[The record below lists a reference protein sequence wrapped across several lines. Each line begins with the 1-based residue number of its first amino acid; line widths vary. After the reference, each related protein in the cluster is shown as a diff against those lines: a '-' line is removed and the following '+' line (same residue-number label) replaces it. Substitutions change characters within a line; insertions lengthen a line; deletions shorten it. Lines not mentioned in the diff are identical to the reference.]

1 MGEYQSALLIKV
13 DTLRCGLSTTE
24 RKVADYLLAHPSDVI
39 YLSITEMAANC
50 GVSDAT
56 VVRLCKRLGMHGYQE
71 LKVSLAQDIVS
82 PLEYIHEAVSAVDSC
97 GDVLAKV
104 FQTTA
109 QALHYTARIVNRQ
122 QLELAVD
129 ALEKARRIVI
139 FGLGNS
145 AAVAKDM
152 QHKLLRLGMIATA
165 YDDNHLQRIV
175 CTCLDQGDVG
185 VCISHSGSSRDVV
198 DAARLA
204 RNNGAT
210 VISMTGVGRSPL
222 SETADI
228 RLETASQE
236 TQYHI
241 LALASRIAQ
250 YTLIDT
256 IYTCLALRRFKG
268 KGEYQQDIERALEEL
283 KY

>member
-1 MGEYQSALLIKV
+1 MAKQNSALLIKI
-13 DTLRCGLSTTE
+13 DTMRPDLSETE
-24 RKVADYLLAHPSDVI
+24 RKVADYILAHPNEVI
-39 YLSITEMAANC
+39 YLSITDMAANC

-56 VVRLCKRLGMHGYQE
+56 VVRLCKRLRMHGYQE

-82 PLEYIHEAVSAVDSC
+82 PIERIHEAVTESDSC
-97 GDVLAKV
+97 GEVMAKV
-104 FQTTA
+104 FNTTI
-109 QALHYTARIVNRQ
+109 QALQYTSRIVNRQ

-129 ALEKARRIVI
+129 TLEKARRVVI
-139 FGLGNS
+139 LGMGNS

-152 QHKLLRLGMIATA
+152 QHKLLRLGLNATA
-165 YDDNHLQRIV
+165 FDDNHMSRIV
-175 CTCLDQGDVG
+175 CTYIDQGDAC

-198 DAARLA
+198 DAAKMA
-204 RNNGAT
+204 HDNGAV

-222 SETADI
+222 SEMADI

-236 TQYHI
+236 AQYHI

-250 YTLIDT
+250 YALIDS
-256 IYTCLALRRFKG
+256 IYTSLAIKRREN
-268 KGEYQQDIERALEEL
+268 KGEYQQDIERALEKL